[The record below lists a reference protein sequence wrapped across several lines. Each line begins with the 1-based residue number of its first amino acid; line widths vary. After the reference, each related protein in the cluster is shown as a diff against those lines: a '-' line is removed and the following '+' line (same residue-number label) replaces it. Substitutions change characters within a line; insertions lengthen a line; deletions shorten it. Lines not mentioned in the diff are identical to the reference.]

1 MIILIAA
8 ITIILYIILISF
20 SLHNLSLVE
29 SNKVKVAYI
38 IIGLLMMLIC
48 TFITYIISSRGVEY
62 SDIEL
67 IKKIRNMLLL
77 VFIPVNGLII
87 MPYLANLLSKIGLNQ
102 ITQEKFKKRII
113 ILGVIFIII
122 LIFES
127 SYFRST
133 QLGIINMI
141 INKK

>member
-20 SLHNLSLVE
+20 TLHNLSLVE
-29 SNKVKVAYI
+29 NNKVKVIYI
-38 IIGLLMMLIC
+38 IIGLLVMLIC
-48 TFITYIISSRGVEY
+48 TFIAYIISSRGIEY
-62 SDIEL
+62 SDTEL

-87 MPYLANLLSKIGLNQ
+87 MPYLANLLSKIGSNQ

-113 ILGVIFIII
+113 ILGVIFIIV
-122 LIFES
+122 LAFES
-127 SYFRST
+127 SYFKST